1 MPKLMMT
8 MMSLFVGALAALVA
22 ASTAHAHHGRPYSV
36 VVEGEHGGNLP
47 VFYQGGQVFVL
58 GQYGERYNIRV
69 RNHTGR
75 RVEAVVTVDG
85 RDVVSGDQGDFV
97 RQRGYVLPAYGDVL
111 IEGFRQSMSQVAAFR
126 FTSPGDSYSARR
138 GTPQNVGII
147 GVAFFA
153 ERYLPPPAPPLA
165 IPSPQRP
172 YYDDRHSHQGGYG
185 GRGRLEAH
193 RSAPA
198 SAPSHGAGAG
208 SSSNGPS
215 ASAEASSADAAPS
228 ARAYRESEESDSNI
242 GTQYGESRYN
252 QAREVTFVRANQ
264 SRPDLVTTVRYD
276 DANGLMARGIEIY
289 PRPEP
294 RPYVQVYPEAF
305 PSNRFA
311 PPPP

>member
-1 MPKLMMT
+1 MPKLMT
-8 MMSLFVGALAALVA
+8 TTLTLLAAAFATLA
-22 ASTAHAHHGRPYSV
+22 GIPAAHAHHGRPYSV
-36 VVEGEHGGNLP
+36 MVEAEHGGNLP

-111 IEGFRQSMSQVAAFR
+111 IEGFRQSLSQVAVFR

-153 ERYLPPPAPPLA
+153 ERYVPPPPPPLA
-165 IPSPQRP
+165 IPSPQPP
-172 YYDDRHSHQGGYG
+172 YYEEQYGNRGAYG
-185 GRGRLEAH
+185 GSPRAEAR

-198 SAPSHGAGAG
+198 QGMGTGPASRAPS
-208 SSSNGPS
+208 S
-215 ASAEASSADAAPS
+215 AAEASSADGLAS
-228 ARAYRESEESDSNI
+228 GRAYRGRDDSDSNI

-252 QAREVTFVRANQ
+252 QAREVAFVRANM
-264 SRPDLVTTVRYD
+264 SRPDLVTTLRYD
-276 DANGLMARGIEIY
+276 DADGLMARGIEVY
-289 PRPEP
+289 PRSEP

>member
-1 MPKLMMT
+1 MPKLMTT
-8 MMSLFVGALAALVA
+8 MMTLCVA
-22 ASTAHAHHGRPYSV
+22 AIAVFAGVPSAHAHNGRPYSIT
-36 VVEGEHGGNLP
+36 VEGENGGNLP
-47 VFYQGGQVFVL
+47 VFYQGGQAFVL

-85 RDVVSGDQGDFV
+85 RDVVSGDPGDFV
-97 RQRGYVLPAYGDVL
+97 NQRGYVLPAYGDVL

-138 GTPQNVGII
+138 GTPQNVGVI

-153 ERYLPPPAPPLA
+153 ERYVPPPAPPIA
-165 IPSPQRP
+165 IRTPQRF
-172 YYDDRHSHQGGYG
+172 YYGDGYGHQGGYG
-185 GRGRLEAH
+185 GRGRIEAR

-198 SAPSHGAGAG
+198 SGMGTGAPARAPS
-208 SSSNGPS
+208 S
-215 ASAEASSADAAPS
+215 ASEAASADAMPS
-228 ARAYRESEESDSNI
+228 ARAYRGTEESDSNI

-252 QAREVTFVRANQ
+252 EAREVAFVRGNM
-264 SRPDLVTTVRYD
+264 SRPDLVMTVRYD
-276 DANGLMARGIEIY
+276 DADGLMARGIEVY
-289 PRPEP
+289 PRSEP